1 MHIPQP
7 LRASVLRILLITVF
21 CTFFAFLRPAT
32 ASADTGRYLID
43 IGVSGS
49 YQTSVQGWN
58 NIYSG
63 NSYNVPLVDSA
74 GTATNVKLTVTPTP
88 PASLGN
94 TNGTTGGPYP
104 ATATQD
110 TFYTSTTGYNG
121 TPAQFVYT
129 ITGLSSA
136 QTYNVTLYASRIGT
150 GGEVRS
156 TLYTIGSSNAVLNAS
171 ENINNSVTISNV
183 TPVNGQIVITQQ
195 KDASNTNPNGFSY
208 LGVIDIAGQAGAGVT
223 QAVVS
228 TPQVTGKKIV
238 VLGSSTAAGT
248 GASSFANSW
257 VGKFTTYMQSLN
269 TSNSVVN
276 LGVGGYN
283 TYTIMP
289 ANWTIPAGRPSP
301 DTSRNITYALSL
313 KPDAIIVNMPSNDTA
328 AGYPISEQQAN
339 FQTIVSLATAAG
351 VPIWIAT
358 TQPRNFDATGIAKQ
372 ITMRDWITAT
382 YGARSI
388 DFWTGVANPDGTINS
403 VYSYGDGIHLNDT
416 GHQLLYSRVVGSN
429 LVNTIAAGAIS
440 TAPTTTQSTTTPVP
454 GPTVEAT
461 APQTITAPVS
471 TATLAGYV
479 SVAPSRTIA
488 GYKWEETSA
497 RGAVIQSPTSRTTL
511 VSNLLP
517 GTYTFKL
524 TVTDSGGAA
533 TSATVSMTV
542 QNAVPTVGTGQYL
555 IDIGSDAYK
564 TTTLGW
570 NNIYTSNSYNVPLV
584 DSTGA
589 TTGATFTI
597 TPTPPAGCENTNGT
611 TVGPYPATATRDS
624 IFTSTTGYCG
634 SPSLYTYTISGLS
647 QSRTYNVTLYAS
659 RMGAGGDAR
668 STLFSVGM
676 NKAVLDASENVS
688 GVATISNISPVNG
701 QITITQEKAPSNTNT
716 SGFSYLGVINVT
728 SQAASG
734 TTPPPPPPVPAP
746 TANAGTTQTITAP
759 ASSVTLSGSGVAG
772 TGRTITAYKWTQ
784 TAGSSATITSPNAA
798 VTSVTNLLPGSYTF
812 QLTVTDSAGVTG
824 TATVAV
830 TVLNATPGPTVS
842 AGSAQTITAPA
853 NSVTLAGSASAAS
866 GRTITAYSWREVTSN
881 GAPIQSPTSATTLV
895 SNLVPGSY
903 TFQLTATDSA
913 GVTGSAT
920 VQVTVLNAVV
930 VQPTADTGR
939 YLIDFGSPSFLSTMQ
954 GWNNI
959 YTGKTS
965 NVPLVDSTG
974 AATGLTLTMTPTPP
988 GGCENTNGTT
998 AGPYPASAT
1007 LDSFYTATSG
1017 YCGVPSRYTYTISG
1031 LSSSRTYNVS
1041 FYASRIGSGGEIR
1054 TAAYTINGTKAV
1066 LNAAENITNIA
1077 TISGVTPVNGQI
1089 VITQEKDTTNNNANG
1104 FSYLGVMEITA
1115 RTVSMDTSSML
1126 AGVLNAVAWNTERAS
1141 ENAATISA
1149 APTGRAFSRNLKTS
1163 MTGADVRELQ
1173 RYLNAHGFAVATAGE
1188 GSLGNETTNF
1198 GQGTKQALIRFQN
1211 AHAAEI
1217 LTPAGLSQGN
1227 GYLGALT
1234 RQYINTHP

>member
-1 MHIPQP
+1 MRIQQL
-7 LRASVLRILLITVF
+7 LRTSVLQVSFFSIFYIFLALLHPTA
-21 CTFFAFLRPAT
+21 AF
-32 ASADTGRYLID
+32 ADTGRYLID

-49 YQTSVQGWN
+49 YQTKVQGWN

-63 NSYNVPLVDSA
+63 NSYDVPLVDSA

-156 TLYTIGSSNAVLNAS
+156 TLYTIGSSNVVLNAS
-171 ENINNSVTISNV
+171 ENISNTVTISNV

-208 LGVIDIAGQAGAGVT
+208 LGVIDIASQTVAGAVQTVT
-223 QAVVS
+223 ATS
-228 TPQVTGKKIV
+228 QVAGKKIV
-238 VLGSSTAAGT
+238 VLGSSTSAGV
-248 GASSFANSW
+248 GASTYANSW
-257 VGKFTTYMQSLN
+257 VGKFTAYMQSLN
-269 TSNSVVN
+269 TNNSVVN

-289 ANWTIPAGRPSP
+289 TNWTIPAGRPSP

-351 VPIWIAT
+351 VPIWITT

-372 ITMRDWITAT
+372 MTMRDWITAT
-382 YGARSI
+382 YGSRSI
-388 DFWTGVANPDGTINS
+388 DFWSTVANADGTVNPT
-403 VYSYGDGIHLNDT
+403 YGAGDGVHLNDA
-416 GHQLLYSRVVGSN
+416 GHQVLYSRVIASN
-429 LVNTIAAGAIS
+429 LLSTIAAGSTSITTASS
-440 TAPTTTQSTTTPVP
+440 TAASVP
-454 GPTVEAT
+454 APTVEAT

-479 SVAPSRTIA
+479 SVAASRTIA
-488 GYKWEETSA
+488 SYKWEELSG
-497 RGAVIQSPTSRTTL
+497 RGAIIQSPTSRTTL

-524 TVTDSGGAA
+524 TVTDSGAVA
-533 TSATVSMTV
+533 SSATVSMTV
-542 QNAVPTVGTGQYL
+542 LNAIPTVGTGQYL

-564 TTTLGW
+564 TATLGW
-570 NNIYTSNSYNVPLV
+570 NNIYSANSNNVPLV

-597 TPTPPAGCENTNGT
+597 SPTPPAGCENTNGT

-676 NKAVLDASENVS
+676 NKAIVDASENIS
-688 GVATISNISPVNG
+688 SVATISNISPVNG

-734 TTPPPPPPVPAP
+734 ATPPPPPPVPAP
-746 TANAGTTQTITAP
+746 TANAGSAQTITAP
-759 ASSVTLSGSGVAG
+759 ASSVALSGSGVAG
-772 TGRTITAYKWTQ
+772 TGRTITTYKWTQ
-784 TAGSSATITSPNAA
+784 TAGGSATITSANAA

-824 TATVAV
+824 
-830 TVLNATPGPTVS
+830 
-842 AGSAQTITAPA
+842 
-853 NSVTLAGSASAAS
+853 
-866 GRTITAYSWREVTSN
+866 
-881 GAPIQSPTSATTLV
+881 
-895 SNLVPGSY
+895 
-903 TFQLTATDSA
+903 
-913 GVTGSAT
+913 SAT

-930 VQPTADTGR
+930 VQTTADTGR

-974 AATGLTLTMTPTPP
+974 AATGVTLTITPTPP
-988 GGCENTNGTT
+988 GGCENINGTT

-1007 LDSFYTATSG
+1007 QDSFYTATSG
-1017 YCGVPSRYTYTISG
+1017 YCGVPSQYTYTVSG
-1031 LSSSRTYNVS
+1031 LSSSRTYTVS

-1089 VITQEKDTTNNNANG
+1089 VITQEKDATNNNANG

-1115 RTVSMDTSSML
+1115 RTVSVDTSSML

-1141 ENAATISA
+1141 ENTATISA
-1149 APTGRAFSRNLKTS
+1149 APTGRAFLRNLKTS